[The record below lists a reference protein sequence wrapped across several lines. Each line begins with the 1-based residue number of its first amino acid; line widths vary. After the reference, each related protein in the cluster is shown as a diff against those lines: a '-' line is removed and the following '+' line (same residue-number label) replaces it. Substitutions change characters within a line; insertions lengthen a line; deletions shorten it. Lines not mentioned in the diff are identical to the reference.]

1 MASLRIEAP
10 SAAAA
15 FVLVDRLT
23 SLGASTEGTARG
35 GWVIVVPLDGAPKGT
50 VPECLA
56 RTREWLD
63 ICSLASASVSVDGH
77 TLLLRRNRVAAGVH

>member
-23 SLGASTEGTARG
+23 SLGASAEGTSRG
-35 GWVIVVPLDGAPKGT
+35 GWAIVVPLDGSPKGT

-63 ICSLASASVSVDGH
+63 LCSLPSTSVTVDGH
-77 TLLLRRNRVAAGVH
+77 THLLHSDRLPAGVH